1 MLDLKRGRRVY
12 KGEGEEK
19 KNEIFIIRRD
29 ISRSEREDRDS
40 TTPSSN
46 FPSSGKT
53 SIKVA
58 QVHSP
63 MGGCLADESLMD
75 TMDLSGTCLIRQRL
89 IRAAPP
95 PRRGRIPVVYR
106 SSNRPR
112 FLLLRLILPLPNS
125 PLGFKFKSK
134 FELKLKHLPSS
145 LSRIKRTS

>member
-1 MLDLKRGRRVY
+1 MLGLKRGRRVY
-12 KGEGEEK
+12 KGERGRGK

-75 TMDLSGTCLIRQRL
+75 TMDLSDT
-89 IRAAPP
+89 A
-95 PRRGRIPVVYR
+95 
-106 SSNRPR
+106 
-112 FLLLRLILPLPNS
+112 
-125 PLGFKFKSK
+125 
-134 FELKLKHLPSS
+134 KLA
-145 LSRIKRTS
+145 